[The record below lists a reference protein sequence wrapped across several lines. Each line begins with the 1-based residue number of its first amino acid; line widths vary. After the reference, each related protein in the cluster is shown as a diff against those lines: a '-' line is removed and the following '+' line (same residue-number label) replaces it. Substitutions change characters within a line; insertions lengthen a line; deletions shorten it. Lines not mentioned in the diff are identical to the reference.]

1 MHARIHGRTRG
12 LIGDF
17 EVDDFVL
24 QPFFEIGN
32 AVVQVAAGLE
42 LRVLEGEDVDSGER
56 VRDQGA
62 EMVGE
67 VVEGMVVAFE
77 AVDEDEEKGVFLV
90 HGWLHFELCVVG
102 GGGGERVVM
111 IKLAYK
117 VGRVVHVTWCPRS
130 RM

>member
-1 MHARIHGRTRG
+1 MSAQDDMHARIHGRTRG

-102 GGGGERVVM
+102 GGGVRVET
-111 IKLAYK
+111 IKLDE
-117 VGRVVHVTWCPRS
+117 
-130 RM
+130 

>member
-1 MHARIHGRTRG
+1 MSAQDDMHARIHGRTRG

-67 VVEGMVVAFE
+67 VVKGMVVAFE

-111 IKLAYK
+111 IKLDES
-117 VGRVVHVTWCPRS
+117 C
-130 RM
+130 M